1 MSANEVVLYRKYRP
15 QSFEEVKGQDHIV
28 LALTR
33 ALKINRLAHAYLF
46 AGPFGTGKTTV
57 ARLLAKAAAC
67 AFSETE
73 TARPCNHCENCKEF
87 SSGRAFD
94 LTELD
99 AASSR
104 GIDEIR
110 ALREAAE
117 FTPLKSKY
125 KVYII
130 DEVHML
136 TKEAFNALLKTLEE
150 PPGHVIFILATT
162 ELVKVPETI
171 VSRCQKF
178 IFRKISEEVMREALL
193 KIAEKEKVKI
203 DAEALGLLTLFSD
216 GSFRDAQSMFGQLI
230 SLGNQKITGEETR
243 FLFGA
248 PAADLV
254 RDLTEAILK
263 KNAEKTIK
271 LVQETIKEGID
282 PQLVLKFILR
292 DFRNIFLLKI
302 NPAYQTALEKSFSKD
317 AADFLKQ
324 GSGRLESA
332 EAENILKIIL
342 EAQSA
347 RRLSYLPHLHLE
359 MAVAKA
365 ALRE

>member
-1 MSANEVVLYRKYRP
+1 MSDSEVVLYRKYRP

-28 LALTR
+28 SALSR

-46 AGPFGTGKTTV
+46 SGPYGTGKTTV

-67 AFSETE
+67 ASS
-73 TARPCNHCENCKEF
+73 AAKPCNRCENCKEF

-117 FTPLKSKY
+117 LVPLKSKY

-150 PPGHVIFILATT
+150 PPNHAIFILATT
-162 ELVKVPETI
+162 ELVKVPDTI
-171 VSRCQKF
+171 ISRCQKF
-178 IFRKISEEVMREALL
+178 SFRKISEEIMREALL
-193 KIAEKEKVKI
+193 KIAEKEKVEI
-203 DAEALGLLTLFSD
+203 DAEAIGLLTLFSD
-216 GSFRDAQSMFGQLI
+216 GSLRDAQSMLGQLI
-230 SLGNQKITGEETR
+230 SLGEQKITGEETR

-248 PAADLV
+248 PPADSV
-254 RDLTEAILK
+254 KNIIGAISE
-263 KNAEKTIK
+263 KNAGKAIEV
-271 LVQETIKEGID
+271 VQEMIKEGID

-302 NPAYQTALEKSFSKD
+302 NPAYQIALEKSFSQNE
-317 AADFLKQ
+317 AGFLKNE
-324 GSGRLESA
+324 SNRLSLA

-342 EAQSA
+342 EAQSS
-347 RRLSYLPHLHLE
+347 RRLSYLPHLYLE

-365 ALRE
+365 ALRG

>member
-1 MSANEVVLYRKYRP
+1 MPADEVVLYRKYRP

-28 LALTR
+28 SALTR

-46 AGPFGTGKTTV
+46 SGPYGTGKTTV
-57 ARLLAKAAAC
+57 ARILAKAAAC
-67 AFSETE
+67 VSS

-87 SSGRAFD
+87 SGGRAFD

-110 ALREAAE
+110 ALREAVE
-117 FTPLKSKY
+117 FAPLKSKY

-150 PPGHVIFILATT
+150 PPSHVIFILATT
-162 ELVKVPETI
+162 ELVKVPDTI

-178 IFRKISEEVMREALL
+178 SFRKIPEEIMREALL

-216 GSFRDAQSMFGQLI
+216 GSLRDAQSMLGQLV
-230 SLGNQKITGEETR
+230 SLGSQKITGEETR

-248 PAADLV
+248 PPADSV
-254 RDLTEAILK
+254 KNIIEAILE
-263 KNAEKTIK
+263 KNAGKAIQF
-271 LVQETIKEGID
+271 VQETIKEGIES
-282 PQLVLKFILR
+282 QLVLKLILR

-302 NPAYQTALEKSFSKD
+302 NPVYQSALEKSFSKD
-317 AADFLKQ
+317 AADFLKE
-324 GSGRLESA
+324 GSNRLGLP

-342 EAQSA
+342 EAQSS